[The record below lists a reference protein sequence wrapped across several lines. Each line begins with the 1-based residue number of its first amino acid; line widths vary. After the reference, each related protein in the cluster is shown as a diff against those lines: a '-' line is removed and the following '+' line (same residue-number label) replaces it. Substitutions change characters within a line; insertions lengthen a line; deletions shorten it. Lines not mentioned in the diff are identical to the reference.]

1 MALGLNGHLKTLKN
15 FKIYEYLNKC
25 HEMTSVGLLL
35 GIAASKRGWDNI
47 YFLEKN
53 KTRDQLLGSSDQEA
67 SQAIR
72 TICLHIEAMLPPTS
86 LELNIAQNIQV
97 AALLGLGL
105 LYQGSAHRHIAE
117 VLLSEIGKYCC
128 FQS

>member
-1 MALGLNGHLKTLKN
+1 L
-15 FKIYEYLNKC
+15 C
-25 HEMTSVGLLL
+25 S
-35 GIAASKRGWDNI
+35 
-47 YFLEKN
+47 
-53 KTRDQLLGSSDQEA
+53 GSSDQEA

-117 VLLSEIGKYCC
+117 VLLSEIGMLNTLLFKKFCII
-128 FQS
+128 FTFIEKNILF